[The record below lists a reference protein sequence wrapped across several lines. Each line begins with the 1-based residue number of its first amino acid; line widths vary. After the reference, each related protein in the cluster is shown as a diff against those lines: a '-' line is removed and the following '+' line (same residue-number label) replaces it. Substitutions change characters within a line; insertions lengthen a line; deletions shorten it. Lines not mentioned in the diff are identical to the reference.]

1 MEHHDNFRSPIRF
14 EIAVT
19 VRIAPITV
27 TLVTHQAD
35 AAALSALTKDVK
47 QHSDALKQALTS
59 PPPAA
64 V

>member
-1 MEHHDNFRSPIRF
+1 
-14 EIAVT
+14 VT